1 MKKSAGLILLLA
13 FLFWSESARASRE
26 DEESSKPA
34 NEKVPLDI
42 FETENGYV
50 FESDLNHG
58 GSFGKQDEL
67 QNEFE
72 YGHRFLLNGNLYLH
86 LGAAYDRLDFGS
98 TRAPVPDHL
107 QKMAGVIGI
116 DYMHGKDLGAFL
128 QFRPGFYFEDH
139 IGSESFDCPILLG
152 RFWVLQPEKLYV
164 LTAAYASFLRGGL
177 PVMPLVGVVW
187 IPNEKVRLMGVL
199 PEPKLIYSLT
209 KQLDLWVGGQL
220 VGGAF
225 RTDHHPEFDDI
236 RHVEKLSGTQVDYY
250 DYRAGVGARYSLTD
264 QIDLDLGGGCS
275 IQRSFNFHRAGEYY
289 RTDPAPYLR
298 FEIKAKF

>member
-1 MKKSAGLILLLA
+1 MKKSPRLLLLLSL
-13 FLFWSESARASRE
+13 LFWADPVPASTENESGAKAT
-26 DEESSKPA
+26 
-34 NEKVPLDI
+34 EKVPVDI
-42 FETENGYV
+42 VETETGYV

-72 YGHRFLLNGNLYLH
+72 YAHRFLLNGNLYLH
-86 LGAAYDRLDFGS
+86 LGLAYDRFDFGN

-128 QFRPGFYFEDH
+128 QFRPGFYTEDH
-139 IGSESFDCPILLG
+139 IGLESFDCPILIG
-152 RFWVLQPEKLYV
+152 RFFVLQPDKLYV

-177 PVMPLVGVVW
+177 PVIPLVGVVW
-187 IPNEKVRLMGVL
+187 VPNEKVRLMGVL
-199 PEPKLIYSLT
+199 PEPRVIYSVSE
-209 KQLDLWVGGQL
+209 QLDLWVGGEL

-225 RTDHHPEFDDI
+225 RTDHHPEFNNI
-236 RHVEKLSGTQVDYY
+236 PHVDKLSGTQVDYY
-250 DYRAGVGARYSLTD
+250 DYRAGVGATYSLTD
-264 QIDLDLGGGCS
+264 QIDLDLGGGYAV
-275 IQRSFNFHRAGEYY
+275 QRSFNFHRAGEYY

>member
-1 MKKSAGLILLLA
+1 MKKSPRLLLLLSL
-13 FLFWSESARASRE
+13 LFWADPVRASTE
-26 DEESSKPA
+26 NESGEKA
-34 NEKVPLDI
+34 TEKVPVDI
-42 FETENGYV
+42 VETETSYV

-72 YGHRFLLNGNLYLH
+72 YAHRFLLNGNLYLH
-86 LGAAYDRLDFGS
+86 LGLAYDRFDFGN

-128 QFRPGFYFEDH
+128 QFRPGFYTEDH
-139 IGSESFDCPILLG
+139 IGLESFDCPILIG
-152 RFWVLQPEKLYV
+152 RFFVLQPDKLYV

-177 PVMPLVGVVW
+177 PVIPLVGVVW
-187 IPNEKVRLMGVL
+187 VPNEKVRLMGVL
-199 PEPKLIYSLT
+199 PEPRVIYSVSE
-209 KQLDLWVGGQL
+209 QLDLWIGGEL

-225 RTDHHPEFDDI
+225 RTDHHPEFNNI
-236 RHVEKLSGTQVDYY
+236 PHVDKLSGTQVDYY
-250 DYRAGVGARYSLTD
+250 DYRAGVGATYSLTG
-264 QIDLDLGGGCS
+264 QIDLDLGGGYAV
-275 IQRSFNFHRAGEYY
+275 QRSFNFHRAGEYY

>member
-1 MKKSAGLILLLA
+1 MKKSPRLLLLLSL
-13 FLFWSESARASRE
+13 LFWADPVRASTE
-26 DEESSKPA
+26 NESGEKA
-34 NEKVPLDI
+34 TEKVATDI
-42 FETENGYV
+42 VETKTGYV

-72 YGHRFLLNGNLYLH
+72 YAHRFLLNGNLYLH
-86 LGAAYDRLDFGS
+86 LGLAYDRFDFGN

-128 QFRPGFYFEDH
+128 QFRPGFYTEDH
-139 IGSESFDCPILLG
+139 IGLESFDCPILIG
-152 RFWVLQPEKLYV
+152 RFFVLQPDKLYV

-177 PVMPLVGVVW
+177 PVIPLVGVVW
-187 IPNEKVRLMGVL
+187 VPNEKVRLMGVL
-199 PEPKLIYSLT
+199 PEPRVIYSVSE
-209 KQLDLWVGGQL
+209 QLDLWIGGEL

-225 RTDHHPEFDDI
+225 RTDHHPEFNNI
-236 RHVEKLSGTQVDYY
+236 PHVDKLSGTQVDYY
-250 DYRAGVGARYSLTD
+250 DYRAGVGATYSLTD
-264 QIDLDLGGGCS
+264 QIDLDLGGGYAV
-275 IQRSFNFHRAGEYY
+275 QRSFNFHRAGEYY

>member
-1 MKKSAGLILLLA
+1 MKKSPRLLLLLSL
-13 FLFWSESARASRE
+13 LFWADPVPASTENESGEKAT
-26 DEESSKPA
+26 
-34 NEKVPLDI
+34 EKVPVDI
-42 FETENGYV
+42 VETETGYV

-72 YGHRFLLNGNLYLH
+72 YAHRFLLNGNLYLH
-86 LGAAYDRLDFGS
+86 LGLAYDRFDFGN

-128 QFRPGFYFEDH
+128 QFRPGFYTEDH
-139 IGSESFDCPILLG
+139 IGLESFDCPILIG
-152 RFWVLQPEKLYV
+152 RFFVLQPDKLYV

-177 PVMPLVGVVW
+177 PVIPLVGVVW
-187 IPNEKVRLMGVL
+187 VPNEKVRLMGVL
-199 PEPKLIYSLT
+199 PEPRVIYSVSE
-209 KQLDLWVGGQL
+209 QLDLWVGGEL

-225 RTDHHPEFDDI
+225 RTDHHPEFNNI
-236 RHVEKLSGTQVDYY
+236 PHVDKLSGTQVDYY
-250 DYRAGVGARYSLTD
+250 DYRAGVGATYSLTD
-264 QIDLDLGGGCS
+264 QIDLDLGGGYAV
-275 IQRSFNFHRAGEYY
+275 QRSFNFHRAGEYY

>member
-1 MKKSAGLILLLA
+1 MKKSPRLLLLLSL
-13 FLFWSESARASRE
+13 LFWADPVRASTE
-26 DEESSKPA
+26 NESGEKA
-34 NEKVPLDI
+34 TEKVPVDI
-42 FETENGYV
+42 VETETGYV

-72 YGHRFLLNGNLYLH
+72 YAHRFLLNGNLYLH
-86 LGAAYDRLDFGS
+86 LGLAYDRFDFGN

-128 QFRPGFYFEDH
+128 QFRPGFYTEDH
-139 IGSESFDCPILLG
+139 IGLESFDCPILIG
-152 RFWVLQPEKLYV
+152 RFFVLQPDKLYV

-177 PVMPLVGVVW
+177 PVIPLVGVVW
-187 IPNEKVRLMGVL
+187 VPNEKVRLMGVL
-199 PEPKLIYSLT
+199 PEPRVIYSVSE
-209 KQLDLWVGGQL
+209 QLDLWMGGEL

-225 RTDHHPEFDDI
+225 RTDHHPEFNNI
-236 RHVEKLSGTQVDYY
+236 PHVDKLSGTQVDYY
-250 DYRAGVGARYSLTD
+250 DYRAGVGATYSLTD
-264 QIDLDLGGGCS
+264 QIDLDLGGGYAV
-275 IQRSFNFHRAGEYY
+275 QRSFNFHRAGEYY

>member
-1 MKKSAGLILLLA
+1 MKKSPRLLLLLSL
-13 FLFWSESARASRE
+13 LFWADPVRASTE
-26 DEESSKPA
+26 NESGEKA
-34 NEKVPLDI
+34 TEKVPVDI
-42 FETENGYV
+42 VETETGYV

-72 YGHRFLLNGNLYLH
+72 YAHRFLLNGNLYLH
-86 LGAAYDRLDFGS
+86 LGLAYDRFDFGN

-128 QFRPGFYFEDH
+128 QFRPGFYTEDH
-139 IGSESFDCPILLG
+139 IGLESFDCPILIG
-152 RFWVLQPEKLYV
+152 RFFVLQPDKLYV

-177 PVMPLVGVVW
+177 PVIPLVGVVW
-187 IPNEKVRLMGVL
+187 VPNEKVRLMGVL
-199 PEPKLIYSLT
+199 PEPRVIYSVSE
-209 KQLDLWVGGQL
+209 QLDLWVGGEL

-225 RTDHHPEFDDI
+225 RTDHHPEFNNI
-236 RHVEKLSGTQVDYY
+236 PHVDKLSGTQVDYY
-250 DYRAGVGARYSLTD
+250 DYRAGVGATYSLTG
-264 QIDLDLGGGCS
+264 QIDLDLGGGYAV
-275 IQRSFNFHRAGEYY
+275 QRSFNFHRAGEYY

-298 FEIKAKF
+298 FQIKAKF

>member
-1 MKKSAGLILLLA
+1 MKKSPRLLLLLSL
-13 FLFWSESARASRE
+13 LFWADPVRASTE
-26 DEESSKPA
+26 NESGAKA
-34 NEKVPLDI
+34 TEKVPVDI
-42 FETENGYV
+42 VETETGYV

-72 YGHRFLLNGNLYLH
+72 YAHRFLLNGNLYLH
-86 LGAAYDRLDFGS
+86 LGLAYDRFDFGN

-116 DYMHGKDLGAFL
+116 DYMHGKDLGAFV
-128 QFRPGFYFEDH
+128 QFRPGFYTEDH
-139 IGSESFDCPILLG
+139 IGLESFDCPILIG
-152 RFWVLQPEKLYV
+152 RFFVLQPDKLYV

-177 PVMPLVGVVW
+177 PVIPLVGVVW
-187 IPNEKVRLMGVL
+187 VPNEKVRLMGVL
-199 PEPKLIYSLT
+199 PEPRVIYSVSE
-209 KQLDLWVGGQL
+209 QLDLWVGGEL

-225 RTDHHPEFDDI
+225 RTDHHPEFNNI
-236 RHVEKLSGTQVDYY
+236 PHVDKLSGTQVDYY
-250 DYRAGVGARYSLTD
+250 DYRAGVGATYSLTD
-264 QIDLDLGGGCS
+264 QIALDLGGGYAV
-275 IQRSFNFHRAGEYY
+275 QRSFNFHRAGEYY

>member
-1 MKKSAGLILLLA
+1 MKKSAGLLLLLA
-13 FLFWSESARASRE
+13 FLLWTESARATRE
-26 DEESSKPA
+26 EEESSKPA

-72 YGHRFLLNGNLYLH
+72 YGHRFLLNGKLYLH
-86 LGAAYDRLDFGS
+86 LRAAYDRFDFGS

-116 DYMHGKDLGAFL
+116 DYMHGKVFGAFL
-128 QFRPGFYFEDH
+128 QFRPGFYTEDH

-152 RFWVLQPEKLYV
+152 RFWVLQPDKLYV

-177 PVMPLVGVVW
+177 PVIPLVGVVW
-187 IPNEKVRLMGVL
+187 VPNDKVRLMGFL
-199 PEPKLIYSLT
+199 PEPKLIYSAT
-209 KQLDLWVGGQL
+209 KQLDLWLGGQL
-220 VGGAF
+220 AGGAF
-225 RTDHHPEFDDI
+225 RTDHHPEFNNI
-236 RHVEKLSGTQVDYY
+236 RHVDKLSGTQVDYY
-250 DYRAGVGARYSLTD
+250 DYRAGIGATYSLTD
-264 QIDLDLGGGCS
+264 QIDLDFGGG
-275 IQRSFNFHRAGEYY
+275 
-289 RTDPAPYLR
+289 
-298 FEIKAKF
+298 

>member
-1 MKKSAGLILLLA
+1 MKKSPRLLLLLSL
-13 FLFWSESARASRE
+13 LFWADPVRASTE
-26 DEESSKPA
+26 NESGEKA
-34 NEKVPLDI
+34 TEKVPVDLV
-42 FETENGYV
+42 ETESGYV

-72 YGHRFLLNGNLYLH
+72 YAHRFLLNGNLYLH
-86 LGAAYDRLDFGS
+86 LGLAYDRFDFGN

-128 QFRPGFYFEDH
+128 QFRPGFYTEDH
-139 IGSESFDCPILLG
+139 IGLESFDCPILIG
-152 RFWVLQPEKLYV
+152 RFFVLQPDKLYV

-177 PVMPLVGVVW
+177 PVIPLVGVVW
-187 IPNEKVRLMGVL
+187 VPNEKVRLMGVL
-199 PEPKLIYSLT
+199 PEPRVIYSVSE
-209 KQLDLWVGGQL
+209 QLDLWIGGEL

-225 RTDHHPEFDDI
+225 RTDHHPEFNNI
-236 RHVEKLSGTQVDYY
+236 PHVDKLSGTQVDYY
-250 DYRAGVGARYSLTD
+250 DYRAGVGATYSLTD
-264 QIDLDLGGGCS
+264 QIDLDLGGGYAV
-275 IQRSFNFHRAGEYY
+275 QRSFNFHRAGEYY